1 MTVLHVRMLDASLEF
16 RVDDGLHVVP
26 VGVRTL
32 AASISGDPPAPE
44 DLTNAIGLVVDHLD
58 DVERELPMT
67 AMIDAVTVEGEGAR
81 VVVDVEVGSPATRP
95 FILTHDAA
103 EDVFRTLATE
113 AAEDRRHN
121 PGLESGRVDVIVGG
135 AAVLVAVM
143 RHWAF
148 EEMIVSEADILDGLI
163 RSQL

>member
-16 RVDDGLHVVP
+16 RVDDGVHVVP

-67 AMIDAVTVEGEGAR
+67 AMVDAVTVEGEGAR
-81 VVVDVEVGSPATRP
+81 IVVDVEVGSPATRP

-113 AAEDRRHN
+113 TVRDRSRN
-121 PGLESGRVDVIVGG
+121 PGLPSAWVHDVLG
-135 AAVLVAVM
+135 ACCALVALM
-143 RHWAF
+143 RRLH
-148 EEMIVSEADILDGLI
+148 VSAVEV
-163 RSQL
+163 QP